1 MKSIL
6 TLVTAALCAGPAL
19 AQPPSAATPPAAAVS
34 AAATAANKPETTAVP
49 PKIPLRDFFKN
60 PVSRGYDLSPDGQ
73 TLSFLQ
79 PWESRM
85 NIFIRP
91 TAGGEAKRL
100 TNEKD
105 RDIRSYDT

>member
-1 MKSIL
+1 MKSIF
-6 TLVTAALCAGPAL
+6 TLIATLMFLSSLPV
-19 AQPPSAATPPAAAVS
+19 QSADNPAAANAS
-34 AAATAANKPETTAVP
+34 LNAPTTTAKSNDALP

-60 PVSRGYDLSPDGQ
+60 PVSRGYDLSPDGK

-91 TAGGEAKRL
+91 IEGGEAKRL

-105 RDIRSYDT
+105 